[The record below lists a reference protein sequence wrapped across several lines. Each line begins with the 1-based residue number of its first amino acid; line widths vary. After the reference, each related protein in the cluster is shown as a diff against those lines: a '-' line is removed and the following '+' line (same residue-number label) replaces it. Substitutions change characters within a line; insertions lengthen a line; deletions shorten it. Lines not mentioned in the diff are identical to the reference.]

1 MKIII
6 SRGEQ
11 TFGPYTSDQAKGFLE
26 SGELLSSDLATRE
39 GAEEWSPLESL
50 LSSLSESEQEEALED
65 DESLDD
71 FDHEKMK
78 QWEDVFVD
86 DEEDE
91 EAPSN
96 SNQFIDDDFPDEEVS
111 SPESVQEQPAQSVP
125 PPIPEAPAIPE
136 DPAVQVEKTVIEP
149 LPVEAVAPPPE
160 IEQEQT
166 EDPAPPPPPPSPPAK
181 RGKAQKK
188 SSSKEDPDEN
198 SSQAI
203 TPRSK
208 KIKGLNRRQTVIVV
222 KGQSVFSK
230 IYTTS
235 LIFLILFVI
244 TCLIAIGGL
253 FFSYESVAPVL
264 EGMGLPS
271 GIIKP
276 FEPQNQSLGI
286 ERDANGFV
294 LYSASSLTSFSEKIK
309 FGGG

>member
-39 GAEEWSPLESL
+39 GGEEWTPLESL

-65 DESLDD
+65 EESLDD

-86 DEEDE
+86 DEVDE
-91 EAPSN
+91 EAASD
-96 SNQFIDDDFPDEEVS
+96 SNQFIDDDFPDEEEA
-111 SPESVQEQPAQSVP
+111 SPPTPAQEEQAQSIP
-125 PPIPEAPAIPE
+125 PPIPEAPVMQEAPSVVTE
-136 DPAVQVEKTVIEP
+136 QVPVDP
-149 LPVEAVAPPPE
+149 LPAEAATPAPEVEQDEVE
-160 IEQEQT
+160 E
-166 EDPAPPPPPPSPPAK
+166 PAPPPPPPTK
-181 RGKAQKK
+181 KGKSKKK
-188 SSSKEDPDEN
+188 SSPKEDPDEN

-235 LIFLILFVI
+235 LIFLILFII

-264 EGMGLPS
+264 KGMGLPS
-271 GIIKP
+271 GIIET
-276 FEPQNQSLGI
+276 FEPQKQTSGI

-294 LYSASSLTSFSEKIK
+294 LYSASCLTSFSEKIK
-309 FGGG
+309 SGGG

>member
-26 SGELLSSDLATRE
+26 SGELLSNDLATRE
-39 GAEEWSPLESL
+39 GAEEWTPLESL
-50 LSSLSESEQEEALED
+50 LSSLSESEQEEPLED
-65 DESLDD
+65 EESLDD

-86 DEEDE
+86 DEDDE
-91 EAPSN
+91 VAPTD

-111 SPESVQEQPAQSVP
+111 SPESAQEQSAQSVP
-125 PPIPEAPAIPE
+125 PPIPEAPVIPE
-136 DPAVQVEKTVIEP
+136 APAVQVEQTVIEP
-149 LPVEAVAPPPE
+149 LPVEETASAPE
-160 IEQEQT
+160 IEEDQT
-166 EDPAPPPPPPSPPAK
+166 EDPEPPPPPPAPAAK
-181 RGKAQKK
+181 RSKAPQK
-188 SSSKEDPDEN
+188 SSSKEDSDAA
-198 SSQAI
+198 SSQSI

-208 KIKGLNRRQTVIVV
+208 RIKGLNRRQTVIVV

-235 LIFLILFVI
+235 LIFLILFI
-244 TCLIAIGGL
+244 IACLIAIGGL

-271 GIIKP
+271 GIIET
-276 FEPQNQSLGI
+276 FEPQKQTSGI
-286 ERDANGFV
+286 ESDENGFV
-294 LYSASSLTSFSEKIK
+294 LYSASCLTSFSEKNK
-309 FGGG
+309 SGGG

>member
-26 SGELLSSDLATRE
+26 SGELLSNDLATRE
-39 GAEEWSPLESL
+39 GAEEWTPLESL
-50 LSSLSESEQEEALED
+50 LSSLSESEQEEPLED
-65 DESLDD
+65 EESLDD

-86 DEEDE
+86 DEDDE
-91 EAPSN
+91 VAPTD

-111 SPESVQEQPAQSVP
+111 SPESVQEQSAQSVP
-125 PPIPEAPAIPE
+125 PPIPEAPVIPE
-136 DPAVQVEKTVIEP
+136 APAVQVEQTVIEP
-149 LPVEAVAPPPE
+149 LPVEETASAPE
-160 IEQEQT
+160 IEEDQT
-166 EDPAPPPPPPSPPAK
+166 EDPEPPPPPPAPAAK
-181 RGKAQKK
+181 RSKAPKK
-188 SSSKEDPDEN
+188 SSSKEDSDAA
-198 SSQAI
+198 SSQSI

-208 KIKGLNRRQTVIVV
+208 RIKGLNRRQTVIVV

-235 LIFLILFVI
+235 LIFLILFI
-244 TCLIAIGGL
+244 IACLIAIGGL

-271 GIIKP
+271 GIIET
-276 FEPQNQSLGI
+276 FEPQKQTSGI
-286 ERDANGFV
+286 ESDENGFV
-294 LYSASSLTSFSEKIK
+294 LYSASCLTSFSEKNK
-309 FGGG
+309 SGGG